1 MAESNGK
8 KRALVVIDS
17 DDDEAPLAPWVRTVS
32 DQAEVA
38 EIIEIKDEEE
48 DDDDLFEKEMNVQY
62 ARRRHA
68 SRRKSRSPTFG
79 PVVLGGGAAPQG
91 RRAGRSWCRRAG
103 AGPAGRRSS
112 EGCRRPPRRRPIY

>member
-38 EIIEIKDEEE
+38 DIIEIKDEE
-48 DDDDLFEKEMNVQY
+48 DDFLIMLSKKKMEK
-62 ARRRHA
+62 
-68 SRRKSRSPTFG
+68 KDK
-79 PVVLGGGAAPQG
+79 LGIV
-91 RRAGRSWCRRAG
+91 R
-103 AGPAGRRSS
+103 
-112 EGCRRPPRRRPIY
+112 E